1 MEFLKLVG
9 LILGVYAAFVVLFF
23 RFLHLMH
30 RKEVVV
36 VREMNHRSQ

>member
-1 MEFLKLVG
+1 MEFLPIIG

-30 RKEVVV
+30 QKDAVV
-36 VREMNHRSQ
+36 VREMDPRR